1 MDTLST
7 TALMLPGGVKC
18 IMRTCMQSVAT
29 YIRIFGLKVIY
40 YNTASSMCIA
50 SVTPDYYI
58 YHMQLS
64 WLCRDRW

>member
-50 SVTPDYYI
+50 ICYTRLLYI
-58 YHMQLS
+58 PHAAVVVV
-64 WLCRDRW
+64 